1 MEQEQSTVE
10 LKFEVRDPGSFFVA
24 ASGALD
30 CRVVNE
36 DVIFRSDG
44 KVLEYYTVA
53 ADPAA
58 TRQFAESFPGVRSA
72 RIVRTDAEDCL
83 LELVF
88 DRRDC
93 VSSTLA
99 TTHAVVKRTV
109 AEEGT
114 GMVVAEV
121 PDHADASEVVD
132 AMLDRHAGTALL
144 SKLHRDDSDLVAVT
158 GAVGTERYLAALTAK
173 QRDAV
178 RAAVQ
183 GGYLAWPRRS
193 SASECAAALGISQP
207 TFSQHL
213 YRGLEVLLL
222 DLFDL
227 AEEESEGVTPSH
239 EPFQDRQ

>member
-1 MEQEQSTVE
+1 MEQERSTVE

-24 ASGALD
+24 ASGTLD
-30 CRVVNE
+30 SRVVNE
-36 DVIFRSDG
+36 DVIFRNDG
-44 KVLEYYTVA
+44 KVLEYYTVE
-53 ADPAA
+53 ADPAV
-58 TRQFAESFPGVRSA
+58 TRQFAQSFPGVRSA
-72 RIVRTDAEDCL
+72 RIVRSDSESCL
-83 LELVF
+83 LELVL

-99 TTHAVVKRTV
+99 TTHAVPKQTV

-114 GMVVAEV
+114 GLVVAEV

-132 AMLDRHAGTALL
+132 AMRDHHTGTALL
-144 SKLHRDDSDLVAVT
+144 SKWHRDDADLVGVT
-158 GAVGTERYLAALTAK
+158 GAVGTERYLSALTTK

-227 AEEESEGVTPSH
+227 SEDGSEGVPAGHGPSH
-239 EPFQDRQ
+239 DRQ